1 MDAELLRQIE
11 ELTEALGEFEK
22 ALDAMVERY
31 GADYTKLKLET
42 LGEDDEHKK

>member
-22 ALDAMVERY
+22 ALCNVFKHF

-42 LGEDDEHKK
+42 LGEDND

>member
-11 ELTEALGEFEK
+11 ELTEALEEFEK
-22 ALDAMVERY
+22 ALSNMFKY
-31 GADYTKLKLET
+31 FGADYTKLKLQT

>member
-11 ELTEALGEFEK
+11 ELTEALADFEK
-22 ALDAMVERY
+22 TLISMFKHF

-42 LGEDDEHKK
+42 LGESDEHKK